1 MITFT
6 MYKVSFYNAKGQLL
20 ENVKISFFSHL
31 CIFLLHREII
41 LQARQGCKKSAG
53 PTKNV

>member
-1 MITFT
+1 
-6 MYKVSFYNAKGQLL
+6 MYKVSFYNAKGLLL

-41 LQARQGCKKSAG
+41 QQAREECKKTAG